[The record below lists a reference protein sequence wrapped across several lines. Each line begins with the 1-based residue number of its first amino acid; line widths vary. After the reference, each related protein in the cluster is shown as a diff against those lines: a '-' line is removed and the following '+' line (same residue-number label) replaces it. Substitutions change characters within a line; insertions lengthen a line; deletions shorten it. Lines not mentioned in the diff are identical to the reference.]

1 MSRPDAKAE
10 VQIDNEVVKVTQ
22 WHFPPGGETGWHR
35 HEFNY
40 VVVPLSTGTL
50 LLETSKG
57 DTSSELSYGVS
68 YYRNKGAEHNVI
80 NSNDFEFSFV
90 EIEFKK
96 AD

>member
-10 VQIDNEVVKVTQ
+10 VQIDNEVVKVTR
-22 WHFPPGGETGWHR
+22 WCFPPGGETGWHR

-57 DTSSELSYGVS
+57 DTSSELSHGVS